1 MKNIRIFHLKIF
13 IFLVVNF
20 SVYLNRRVFVM
31 KYFLSLCCKNVRNS
45 FCIYMYTGNLPKQES
60 NVV

>member
-20 SVYLNRRVFVM
+20 SIYLNRRVFVM
-31 KYFLSLCCKNVRNS
+31 HKVNMIVPIHILPGLLLKSGDISL
-45 FCIYMYTGNLPKQES
+45 
-60 NVV
+60 